1 MLIAA
6 VIPLYDNPDT
16 ILDVALA
23 CRKKLAKVV
32 VVDDASTKLP
42 LDFEKT
48 LADNDITLLRHDQN
62 QGYGAAIMTGI
73 AELNSLNFDYA
84 ITLDADAQHSPEDL
98 PAFVAAI
105 EKEGADKDTIFV
117 GVRDFTVPNVPDSSK
132 FGRSFSNFWVKLE
145 TGVAC
150 EDTQSGYRAYPIAPM
165 MKMRCISSRYTF
177 AVESLVRAFW
187 GGVKLR
193 ELPIHVTFQT
203 KDKYVSH
210 FRPFM
215 DNFRFSMLHTWLV
228 TRRLLPWPVK
238 RLVPKPATPPFPN
251 PFLHPI
257 QFLRYLLKENASP
270 QLLATS
276 AAVSTFLA
284 VLPLLSCHMLVI
296 LYVCIC
302 LRLNKVMALAIQ
314 NLYMPPFTP
323 FLCIE
328 LGYFMRKGCLLREAS
343 MQTIVRELHLR
354 LLDWLLGS
362 LVIAPLFAAIA
373 GATTYLIACRLQRN
387 LNAQ

>member
-6 VIPLYDNPDT
+6 IIPLYNNPGT
-16 ILDVALA
+16 ILEVALA
-23 CRKKLAKVV
+23 CSKKLAKVI
-32 VVDDASTKLP
+32 VVDDASTQLP
-42 LDFEKT
+42 PDFEKT
-48 LADNDITLLRHDQN
+48 LADNDITLLRHSKN
-62 QGYGAAIMTGI
+62 QGYGAAILTGI
-73 AELNSLNFDYA
+73 AELNRHGYDYA

-98 PAFVAAI
+98 PAFVEAI
-105 EKEGADKDTIFV
+105 ETNGTAKDTIFV
-117 GVRDFTVPNVPDSSK
+117 GVRNFNVPNVPDSSK

-150 EDTQSGYRAYPIAPM
+150 EDTQSGYRAYPIPPM
-165 MKMRCISSRYTF
+165 MKMRCISTRYTF

-187 GGVKLR
+187 GGVQLR
-193 ELPIHVTFQT
+193 ELPIHVTYQT

-238 RLVPKPATPPFPN
+238 RLVPKPPTPPFPN

-284 VLPLLSCHMLVI
+284 VLPLFSCHILVI
-296 LYVCIC
+296 LYVCVC
-302 LRLNKVMALAIQ
+302 LRLNKVMALTIQ
-314 NLYMPPFTP
+314 NLYMPPVTP

-328 LGYFMRKGCLLREAS
+328 LGYFMRNGHFLREAS
-343 MQTIVRELHLR
+343 MQTIVHELHLR

-362 LVIAPLFAAIA
+362 LIIAPLFAAIA
-373 GATTYLIACRLQRN
+373 GTITYLIAHRLQRN
-387 LNAQ
+387 LTTQ

>member
-6 VIPLYDNPDT
+6 VIPLYNNPDT
-16 ILDVALA
+16 ILGVACA
-23 CRKKLAKVV
+23 CRKILQKVI

-42 LDFEKT
+42 SEFEKT
-48 LADNDITLLRHDQN
+48 LADHDIILLRHSRN

-73 AELNSLNFDYA
+73 IELSRLGYDYA
-84 ITLDADAQHSPEDL
+84 ITLDADAQHSPDDL
-98 PAFVAAI
+98 PAFVTAI
-105 EKEGADKDTIFV
+105 ETEGTAKDTVFV
-117 GVRDFTVPNVPDSSK
+117 GVRDFTVPNVPGSSK

-145 TGVAC
+145 TGIAC
-150 EDTQSGYRAYPIAPM
+150 EDTQSGYRAYPILPM
-165 MKMRCISSRYTF
+165 MKMRCIGRRYTF

-193 ELPIHVTFQT
+193 ELPIQVTYQT
-203 KDKYVSH
+203 RDKYISH

-238 RLVPKPATPPFPN
+238 RLVPRPAVPPFPN

-257 QFLRYLLKENASP
+257 QFLRFLLKENASP
-270 QLLATS
+270 QLLAVS

-284 VLPLLSCHMLVI
+284 VLPLLSCHILVI
-296 LYVCIC
+296 LYVCVC

-314 NLYMPPFTP
+314 NLYMPPVTP

-328 LGYFMRKGCLLREAS
+328 LGHFLRKGCLLREAS

-362 LVIAPLFAAIA
+362 LILAPLFAVIA
-373 GATTYLIACRLQRN
+373 GSATYFIAKRLQRN

>member
-6 VIPLYDNPDT
+6 VIPLYNNPDT

-42 LDFEKT
+42 TAFEQT
-48 LADNDITLLRHDQN
+48 LADNDITLLQHPHN
-62 QGYGAAIMTGI
+62 QGYGAAILTGI
-73 AELNSLNFDYA
+73 AELSRQGFDYV

-98 PAFVAAI
+98 PAFVEAI
-105 EKEGADKDTIFV
+105 EKEGTEKDVLFV
-117 GVRDFTVPNVPDSSK
+117 GVRDFSVPNVPESSK
-132 FGRSFSNFWVKLE
+132 FGRAFSNFWVKLE
-145 TGVAC
+145 TGIAC
-150 EDTQSGYRAYPIAPM
+150 EDTQSGYRAYPVSPI
-165 MKMRCISSRYTF
+165 MKIRCISKRYTF

-187 GGVKLR
+187 GGVRLR
-193 ELPIHVTFQT
+193 ELPIHVTYQT

-238 RLVPKPATPPFPN
+238 RLVPKPTTPPFPN
-251 PFLHPI
+251 PFLHPV
-257 QFLRYLLKENASP
+257 QFLRYLLKENTSP
-270 QLLATS
+270 QLLAVS
-276 AAVSTFLA
+276 AGVSTFLA

-296 LYVCIC
+296 LYVCVC

-314 NLYMPPFTP
+314 NLYMPPVTP

-328 LGYFMRKGCLLREAS
+328 LGYFLRKGCFLREAS
-343 MQTIVRELHLR
+343 MQTIVHELHLR

-362 LVIAPLFAAIA
+362 LIIAPLFAVIA
-373 GATTYLIACRLQRN
+373 GTATYFIARRLQRN
-387 LNAQ
+387 LNA

>member
-1 MLIAA
+1 MLIA
-6 VIPLYDNPDT
+6 VIIPLYNNPGT
-16 ILDVALA
+16 ILEVALA
-23 CRKKLAKVV
+23 CRKKLARVI
-32 VVDDASTKLP
+32 VVDDASTQLP
-42 LDFEKT
+42 PDFEKT
-48 LADNDITLLRHDQN
+48 LADNDIQLLRHARN

-73 AELNSLNFDYA
+73 AELSRQGYNYA

-98 PAFVAAI
+98 LAFVEAI
-105 EKEGADKDTIFV
+105 ETNGTAKDTIFV
-117 GVRDFTVPNVPDSSK
+117 GVRDFNVPNVPDSSK

-150 EDTQSGYRAYPIAPM
+150 EDTQSGYRAYPISPM
-165 MKMRCISSRYTF
+165 MKMRCISTRYTF

-187 GGVKLR
+187 GGVQLR
-193 ELPIHVTFQT
+193 ELPIHVTYQT

-238 RLVPKPATPPFPN
+238 RLVPKPPTPPYPN

-257 QFLRYLLKENASP
+257 QFLSYLLNENASP
-270 QLLATS
+270 QLLAAS

-314 NLYMPPFTP
+314 NLYMPPVTP

-328 LGYFMRKGCLLREAS
+328 LGFFMRNGHFLREAS
-343 MQTIVRELHLR
+343 MQTIVHELHLR

-362 LVIAPLFAAIA
+362 LIIAPLFAVIA
-373 GATTYLIACRLQRN
+373 GTATYLIAHRIQRN
-387 LNAQ
+387 RTPQ